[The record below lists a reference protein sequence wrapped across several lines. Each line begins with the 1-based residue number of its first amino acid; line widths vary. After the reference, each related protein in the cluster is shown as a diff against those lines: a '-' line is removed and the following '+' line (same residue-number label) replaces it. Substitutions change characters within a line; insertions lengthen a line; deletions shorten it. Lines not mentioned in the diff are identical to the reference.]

1 VCFHPAAHGILTTSS
16 GTTLNLWDLTIAADI
31 FSWDGH
37 GDRVQSVAWQ
47 WGPGRL
53 VASQARDKQLRL
65 LDPRAA
71 TPLVAET
78 ASHDG
83 VKDSK
88 VVWVGEQRL
97 LTSGFSADRSR
108 ELILRDTR
116 QLRQPQHVLSLDVS
130 SGILVPLYDPD
141 TNMIF
146 LSGTI
151 KMAYYCPRSGPFL
164 PAYIWE

>member
-1 VCFHPAAHGILTTSS
+1 MGFHPAAHGILSTSS
-16 GTTLNLWDLTIAADI
+16 GTGLNLWDLTTAAEV

-53 VASQARDKQLRL
+53 LATQARDKQLRL

-71 TPLVAET
+71 SPLVSEML
-78 ASHDG
+78 SHDG

-97 LTSGFSADRSR
+97 LTSGFSADRCR

-116 QLRQPQHVLSLDVS
+116 QMGKPQHVLSLDVS

-146 LSGTI
+146 LSGNMLLYSVI
-151 KMAYYCPRSGPFL
+151 N
-164 PAYIWE
+164 IN